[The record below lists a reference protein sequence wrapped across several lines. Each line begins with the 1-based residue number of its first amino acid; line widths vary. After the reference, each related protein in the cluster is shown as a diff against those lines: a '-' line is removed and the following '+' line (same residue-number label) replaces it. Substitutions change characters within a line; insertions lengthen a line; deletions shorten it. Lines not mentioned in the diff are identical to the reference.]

1 MSKKQ
6 EPPAWVAKR
15 KEQNAA
21 IKREHTKDRVER
33 AGKRPVE
40 REIIREAKAP
50 RRATKEQE
58 ERIERKK
65 REANQFIP
73 APKRKKSDEW
83 DAVEA
88 GIDARRAGKYDDA
101 LGILLAWVDNHP
113 RDSRALTELGKVYD
127 LRGSRDEAYS
137 CYQRAAAA
145 DTQNREAI
153 DRMNA
158 YLIGITVDIDDEPAS
173 RIPTGVVKRKNT

>member
-1 MSKKQ
+1 
-6 EPPAWVAKR
+6 
-15 KEQNAA
+15 
-21 IKREHTKDRVER
+21 
-33 AGKRPVE
+33 
-40 REIIREAKAP
+40 
-50 RRATKEQE
+50 
-58 ERIERKK
+58 
-65 REANQFIP
+65 
-73 APKRKKSDEW
+73 
-83 DAVEA
+83 
-88 GIDARRAGKYDDA
+88 
-101 LGILLAWVDNHP
+101 P

-158 YLIGITVDIDDEPAS
+158 YLIGITVDIDDESAS

>member
-1 MSKKQ
+1 
-6 EPPAWVAKR
+6 
-15 KEQNAA
+15 
-21 IKREHTKDRVER
+21 
-33 AGKRPVE
+33 
-40 REIIREAKAP
+40 
-50 RRATKEQE
+50 
-58 ERIERKK
+58 
-65 REANQFIP
+65 
-73 APKRKKSDEW
+73 W